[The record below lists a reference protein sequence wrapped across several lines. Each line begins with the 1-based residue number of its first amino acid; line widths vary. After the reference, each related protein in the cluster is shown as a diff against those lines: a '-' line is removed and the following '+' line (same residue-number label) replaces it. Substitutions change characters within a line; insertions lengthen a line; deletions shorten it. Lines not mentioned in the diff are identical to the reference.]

1 MKIYIVNYTSNMQTY
16 NMHWLFAIEEDA
28 KAKALEVINSV
39 KEHENIQEVYTDIF
53 YELYCEIPDQTIRVY
68 IEDVE
73 VQ

>member
-1 MKIYIVNYTSNMQTY
+1 MQTY
-16 NMHWLFAIEEDA
+16 NMHWLFAKEDDA

-53 YELYCEIPDQTIRVY
+53 YELYCEIQDQTIRVY
-68 IEDVE
+68 IEEAE

>member
-1 MKIYIVNYTSNMQTY
+1 MQTY
-16 NMHWLFAIEEDA
+16 NMHWLFAKEDDA

-53 YELYCEIPDQTIRVY
+53 YELYCEIQDQTIRVY
-68 IEDVE
+68 IEDAE

>member
-1 MKIYIVNYTSNMQTY
+1 
-16 NMHWLFAIEEDA
+16 MHWLFAKEDDA

-53 YELYCEIPDQTIRVY
+53 YELYCEIQDQTIRVY
-68 IEDVE
+68 IEDAE

>member
-1 MKIYIVNYTSNMQTY
+1 MQTY

-53 YELYCEIPDQTIRVY
+53 YELYCETQDQTIRVY

>member
-1 MKIYIVNYTSNMQTY
+1 MQTY

-53 YELYCEIPDQTIRVY
+53 YELYCEIQDQTIRVY
-68 IEDVE
+68 IEDAE